1 MLYICPV
8 LKYLKMKKGKVIK
21 RTLLTFILGCLIVTM
36 SYGQAALLVLILG
49 DKVATEKFHLSID
62 GALSLSSLENPGL
75 GKNSLG
81 VNFGLGTHLKL
92 GEKWFLQ
99 VDFKPLSQ
107 KGAKS
112 VNAIVAIPADISES
126 RTSLKLNYIDVPAL
140 IQYKICSKL
149 LIAAGPQ
156 ISFLTSAS
164 QNSEGVSSGSTISA
178 KQDIK
183 SFFNNIDYSIA
194 AELRYSF
201 SIKRKGTRVDIDV
214 FTRYNYGLTDIFKD
228 SAVGSAKT
236 SNFQFGL
243 SFPFIKSPEELEH
256 NKKD

>member
-1 MLYICPV
+1 
-8 LKYLKMKKGKVIK
+8 MKNRKVVKIA
-21 RTLLTFILGCLIVTM
+21 LLSFILGGLLVTM

-62 GALSLSSLENPGL
+62 GSLSLSSLQNPVL

-92 GEKWFLQ
+92 GERWFLEA
-99 VDFKPLSQ
+99 DFKPLSQ

-112 VNAIVAIPADISES
+112 VNPIVPIPSDIE
-126 RTSLKLNYIDVPAL
+126 TSNTNLKLNYIDVPVL
-140 IQYKICSKL
+140 LQYKLGTKL
-149 LIAAGPQ
+149 FIAVGPQ

-164 QNSEGVSSGSTISA
+164 QNSEGVSSGSSISTN
-178 KQDIK
+178 QDTK
-183 SFFNNIDYSIA
+183 SLFNNIDCSIA
-194 AELRYSF
+194 AELRYSL
-201 SIKRKGTRVDIDV
+201 SIKRKGTKVDVDA
-214 FTRYNYGLTDIFKD
+214 FARYSYGLTEIFKD

-243 SFPFIKSPEELEH
+243 SFPFIKSPEELA
-256 NKKD
+256 KSGK